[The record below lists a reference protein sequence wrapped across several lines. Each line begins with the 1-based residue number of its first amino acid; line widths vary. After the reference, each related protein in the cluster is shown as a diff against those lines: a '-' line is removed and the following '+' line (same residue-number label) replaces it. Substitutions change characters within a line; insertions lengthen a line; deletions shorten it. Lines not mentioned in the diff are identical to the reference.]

1 MIRRPPRSTLFPY
14 TTLFRSLGLGHGRRG
29 EKSKSEGSGETAHGE
44 PPTSRKQPRTGLRS
58 EEHTSELQS
67 RLHLVCRLL
76 LEKKKKYATQLGDS
90 NHALVMSC
98 SCPAE

>member
-44 PPTSRKQPRTGLRS
+44 PPTSRKQPRTGLATPCGVMPEKIKYSSLSVRF
-58 EEHTSELQS
+58 TVAPLIRLQ
-67 RLHLVCRLL
+67 LL
-76 LEKKKKYATQLGDS
+76 LPLVTQIGHS
-90 NHALVMSC
+90 AVTVTT
-98 SCPAE
+98 